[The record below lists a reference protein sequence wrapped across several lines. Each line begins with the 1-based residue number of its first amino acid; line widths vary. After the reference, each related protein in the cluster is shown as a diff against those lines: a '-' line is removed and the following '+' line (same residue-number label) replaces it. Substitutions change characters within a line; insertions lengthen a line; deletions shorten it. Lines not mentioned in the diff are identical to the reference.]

1 MDLRIKHKRAYARWS
16 DDEEEFLVFLY
27 DWKEYEYKLIANILQ
42 RQVSAIKSRLSDL
55 GFIED
60 NYDDWN

>member
-1 MDLRIKHKRAYARWS
+1 MEKRKKHKRAYARWS

-27 DWKEYEYKLIANILQ
+27 DERDYDYKIIADILQ
-42 RQVSAIKSRLSDL
+42 RQTSAITARLSKL

-60 NYDDWN
+60 QYDYWS